1 MAGALFDHLVG
12 AGQQRRR
19 HGARKSIRGAAL
31 QSLNTAGSQVDAFFC
46 IENTRHASDF
56 R

>member
-1 MAGALFDHLVG
+1 
-12 AGQQRRR
+12 
-19 HGARKSIRGAAL
+19 
-31 QSLNTAGSQVDAFFC
+31 LNTAGSQVDAFFC